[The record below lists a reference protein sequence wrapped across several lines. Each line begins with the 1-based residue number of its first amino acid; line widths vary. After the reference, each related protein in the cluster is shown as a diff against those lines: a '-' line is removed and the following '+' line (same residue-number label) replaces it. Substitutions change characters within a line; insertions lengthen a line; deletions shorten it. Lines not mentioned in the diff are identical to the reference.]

1 MGRIH
6 KSWAL
11 LSFLI
16 VFTIVPEAAAQ
27 TWISGVTSS
36 TNSTSATITWATAVA
51 ADSQVKYS
59 VSTSYGS
66 RTSLNPAR
74 VTAHNATLTSLTA
87 ATTYHFRVMSRDASG
102 ILVTSLDYTFTT
114 KALPVSVSV
123 SPSSASVGSGKTQQF
138 TATVTNASN
147 QAVTW
152 SASGGTISSAGLFT
166 APTVS
171 ADQTVTVKATSV
183 ADTSKSTTATV
194 TVKAPVPVLSVS
206 QTDFSFTAQQG
217 GGNPS
222 PGSLTISNTG
232 GGTLT
237 YSAISDAAWLA
248 VSPSNGTAPRT
259 LQILASVAGLVPGNY
274 TGHVTI
280 SAAGVQGSPVTVL
293 VSLTIAAV
301 SIQHS
306 VDLSWN
312 ASSSDGIVSYSAY
325 RSTMQG
331 GPYILVASAISG
343 LSYTDSTVQS
353 GVTYYYV
360 VTAFD
365 DRAQESVYSNEAR
378 SIVP

>member
-1 MGRIH
+1 
-6 KSWAL
+6 
-11 LSFLI
+11 
-16 VFTIVPEAAAQ
+16 
-27 TWISGVTSS
+27 
-36 TNSTSATITWATAVA
+36 
-51 ADSQVKYS
+51 
-59 VSTSYGS
+59 
-66 RTSLNPAR
+66 
-74 VTAHNATLTSLTA
+74 
-87 ATTYHFRVMSRDASG
+87 
-102 ILVTSLDYTFTT
+102 
-114 KALPVSVSV
+114 
-123 SPSSASVGSGKTQQF
+123 
-138 TATVTNASN
+138 
-147 QAVTW
+147 
-152 SASGGTISSAGLFT
+152 
-166 APTVS
+166 
-171 ADQTVTVKATSV
+171 
-183 ADTSKSTTATV
+183 
-194 TVKAPVPVLSVS
+194 
-206 QTDFSFTAQQG
+206 
-217 GGNPS
+217 
-222 PGSLTISNTG
+222 LTISNPG
-232 GGTLT
+232 GGTLSF
-237 YSAISDAAWLA
+237 SAVSDAAWLA

-259 LQILASVAGLVPGNY
+259 LQILPSVAGLVPGNY

-378 SIVP
+378 AIVP